1 MSVDASSLLQG
12 TLIGG
17 SLGAFIAWGLMSKWS
32 QVAENEDKAL
42 AGSLALLHAHRQ
54 LCSDSILYVALQE
67 PLRAVPAMRLCWST
81 RPASKLEQA
90 GIVVSGAER
99 RKYSARSHPA
109 HS

>member
-1 MSVDASSLLQG
+1 MSVEASSLLQG

-32 QVAENEDKAL
+32 QFAENEDKAL
-42 AGSLALLHAHRQ
+42 ADSLALLHAHRQ
-54 LCSDSILYVALQE
+54 LCSDSIIYVALQAAA
-67 PLRAVPAMRLCWST
+67 RVPAMRLCWST

-90 GIVVSGAER
+90 GIVVSGAEC